1 MACLSL
7 GAAGVEHTKLL
18 LALNVWGD
26 GRHSPDLLGTAPPP
40 GLFREGVENLLTPSM
55 DWERPLPG
63 MRNQIGRKVNYSKL
77 LLTLSLDAWS
87 LNS

>member
-18 LALNVWGD
+18 LALSVWGD
-26 GRHSPDLLGTAPPP
+26 GRHSPDLFGITPPP

-55 DWERPLPG
+55 DWDRPLPG
-63 MRNQIGRKVNYSKL
+63 MRNKIGRVVNYLKSQ
-77 LLTLSLDAWS
+77 LTLSLDTWS